1 MQNLQAT
8 IDEGNA
14 FLCTLS
20 SVAAWRLIGSAQYL
34 PADQVNDVDFA
45 VLLQSELDPARYAT
59 NLQDTGWG
67 KCSEYDQTT
76 GLWFA
81 VRRGDLNLMLTSDP
95 GFYEKYLLAMEVCQG
110 LRLAEKAQRVA
121 VCAIVRD
128 GLSAAEARNRA
139 GLF

>member
-1 MQNLQAT
+1 MKNLQAT
-8 IDEGNA
+8 IDEGDA
-14 FLCTLS
+14 YLRTLPGVS
-20 SVAAWRLIGSAQYL
+20 AWRLIGSAQYL
-34 PADQVNDVDFA
+34 PEAQVNDVDFA
-45 VLLQSELDPARYAT
+45 VLLQPALDPARYAT
-59 NLQDTGWG
+59 SLEETGWG

-95 GFYEKYLLAMEVCQG
+95 EFYEKYLRAMEVCQG
-110 LRLAEKAQRVA
+110 LRLAEKAHRIV
-121 VCAIVRD
+121 VCSIVRD